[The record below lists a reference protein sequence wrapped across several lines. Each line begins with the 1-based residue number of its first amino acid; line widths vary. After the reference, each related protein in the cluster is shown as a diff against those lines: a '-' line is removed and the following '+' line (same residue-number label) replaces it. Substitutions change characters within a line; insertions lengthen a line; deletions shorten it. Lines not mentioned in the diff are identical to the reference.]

1 MHLSP
6 KLFKVSAKVLDHAFL
21 GVLRLVHYLFYFF
34 EVTDRRANRAR
45 TAAALP
51 TTGLASA

>member
-6 KLFKVSAKVLDHAFL
+6 KLFKVSAKVLNHAFL

-34 EVTDRRANRAR
+34 EVTDRCAN
-45 TAAALP
+45 
-51 TTGLASA
+51 